1 MAQTHYLRE
10 LKQSQAAI
18 RYLKQRGL
26 SGEIA
31 ARFGLGWSGTDRRG
45 LAAIFPQYEDPVLIE
60 SGLVIESEDGR
71 RYDRFR
77 ERIMFPIRN
86 TRGSIIGFGCR
97 IIGKGEPKYLNSP
110 QTNLFSKGH
119 ELYGLW
125 EGRAGIRSQGY
136 FLWGRGY
143 M

>member
-1 MAQTHYLRE
+1 MTWPEESRSPRQRAADKRRKEEVSRHQQVLDMAQTHYLRE

-45 LAAIFPQYEDPVLIE
+45 LAAIFPQYADPVLIE

-71 RYDRFR
+71 GSAERRGGERCVSRCRFR
-77 ERIMFPIRN
+77 
-86 TRGSIIGFGCR
+86 GWAD
-97 IIGKGEPKYLNSP
+97 
-110 QTNLFSKGH
+110 Q
-119 ELYGLW
+119 
-125 EGRAGIRSQGY
+125 
-136 FLWGRGY
+136 
-143 M
+143 

>member
-45 LAAIFPQYEDPVLIE
+45 LAAIFPQYDEPVLIE

-77 ERIMFPIRN
+77 ERNMFPIRN
-86 TRGSIIGFGCR
+86 PSGRIIGFGGR
-97 IIGKGEPKYLNSP
+97 FIGSGEPKNQNS
-110 QTNLFSKGH
+110 QETNL
-119 ELYGLW
+119 
-125 EGRAGIRSQGY
+125 
-136 FLWGRGY
+136 
-143 M
+143 